1 MAKNGQCWWRFDAR
15 QTTCY
20 QFHYGSAEFDGVPLT
35 GINFIYPMKKLEA
48 ARRRVEEL
56 RTLIRENDRYYWLEA
71 APQISDQEYDRLYR
85 ELKDLEEAHPEL
97 VSPDS
102 PTQRVSGSPLQ
113 EFAQITHRTPM
124 LSLDNTYSE
133 AEVVEFFRRMI
144 RLLPGETI
152 RTVIEPKVDGVAIS
166 AFYRNGQL
174 QYAATRGNGTVG
186 DDVTQN
192 VRTIRAVPYSLKG
205 AVPDEVEIRGEV
217 FLPKKTFRK
226 LNEEREQAG
235 ESLFAN
241 PRNAAAGALKQLD
254 SRIAASRGLGVIF
267 YGFGFYSGSE
277 LRSHR
282 ESLAR
287 LAEWGLP
294 GPAKT
299 WTAESPE
306 SIIEAIKALDEI
318 RHDLP
323 YETDGAVVKVDD
335 YRQREAL
342 GFTSKAP
349 RWAIAYKYQAERA
362 ETKLL
367 SIEVQVGRSG
377 KLTPVANLQPVQL
390 SGTTVS
396 RATLHNGEE
405 IKRKDIRVG
414 DYVLIEKSGEIIP
427 AVLEVVFERRTGD
440 EAPFEMP
447 KKCPSCGKPV
457 VQLPGQIDVRCVNV
471 ECPEQVKRRLEHFA
485 HRGAMDIEGLG
496 EAMVAQLV
504 ERGLVKRVDHI
515 YALDETALAGLERMG
530 KKSIRNLLD
539 AIEASKKQPLWRL
552 IFGLGILHVGAT
564 AARELAD
571 FFGTLDALRGA
582 SVEELQKAP
591 NTGEVV
597 AQSIRDWFSNP
608 DNLEL
613 IEALRRHGL
622 SLGGREETVQ
632 VDDRLDGTTW
642 VITGT
647 LSQPREVLADLIRSH
662 GGRLASSVSGKTDFL
677 LAGAEAGSKLDKARS
692 LSVQVVKEEEFR
704 RLIEGR

>member
-1 MAKNGQCWWRFDAR
+1 MKN
-15 QTTCY
+15 
-20 QFHYGSAEFDGVPLT
+20 
-35 GINFIYPMKKLEA
+35 LEA
-48 ARRRVEEL
+48 ARKKVEEV
-56 RTLIRENDRYYWLEA
+56 RALIREHDRHYWLEA

-85 ELKDLEEAHPEL
+85 ELKDLEEEYPQL
-97 VSPDS
+97 VTADS
-102 PTQRVSGSPLQ
+102 PTQRVSGAPLQ
-113 EFAQITHRTPM
+113 EFAQITHRTQM

-133 AEVVEFFRRMI
+133 AEVVEFFRRML

-166 AFYRNGQL
+166 VFYRNGRL

-192 VRTIRAVPYSLKG
+192 VRTIRSVPYSLEG
-205 AVPDEVEIRGEV
+205 AAPDEVEIRGEV
-217 FLPKKTFRK
+217 YLPKKTFRK
-226 LNEEREQAG
+226 LNQEREEAG

-241 PRNAAAGALKQLD
+241 PRNAAAGTLKQLD
-254 SRIAASRGLGVIF
+254 ARIAASRGLGVIF
-267 YGFGFYSGSE
+267 YGFGYYSGSE
-277 LRSHR
+277 LRSHQ
-282 ESLAR
+282 ESLKR
-287 LAEWGLP
+287 LARWGLP
-294 GPAKT
+294 SPAKI
-299 WTAESPE
+299 WTADSPE
-306 SIIEAIKALDEI
+306 AVIGAIKALDEL

-323 YETDGAVVKVDD
+323 YETDGAVIKVDD

-349 RWAIAYKYQAERA
+349 RWAIAFKYQAERA
-362 ETKLL
+362 ETQLL

-377 KLTPVANLQPVQL
+377 KLTPVANLSPVQL

-427 AVLEVVFERRTGD
+427 AVLEVVLDRRAGN
-440 EAPFEMP
+440 EKRFEMP
-447 KKCPSCGKPV
+447 TKCPSCGHPV
-457 VQLPGQIDVRCVNV
+457 VQFPGQIDVRCVNV

-504 ERGLVKRVDHI
+504 ERGLVKRIDHI
-515 YALDETALAGLERMG
+515 YDLGEDALAGLERMG

-539 AIEASKKQPLWRL
+539 AIEASKKQPIWRL

-571 FFGTLDALRGA
+571 FFGTLDALRKA

-597 AQSIRDWFSNP
+597 ARSIRDWF
-608 DNLEL
+608 DNKDNQEL

-622 SLGGREETVQ
+622 KFGGGEESSKI
-632 VDDRLDGTTW
+632 DDRLEGTTW

-647 LSQPREVLADLIRSH
+647 LSEPREALADLIRSH
-662 GGRLASSVSGKTDFL
+662 GGRVASSVSGKTDFL
-677 LAGAEAGSKLDKARS
+677 LAGEEAGSKLEKARS
-692 LSVQVVKEEEFR
+692 LNVRVVNEEEFR
-704 RLIEGR
+704 GLVDGRG

>member
-1 MAKNGQCWWRFDAR
+1 
-15 QTTCY
+15 
-20 QFHYGSAEFDGVPLT
+20 V
-35 GINFIYPMKKLEA
+35 
-48 ARRRVEEL
+48 
-56 RTLIRENDRYYWLEA
+56 
-71 APQISDQEYDRLYR
+71 
-85 ELKDLEEAHPEL
+85 
-97 VSPDS
+97 
-102 PTQRVSGSPLQ
+102 
-113 EFAQITHRTPM
+113 
-124 LSLDNTYSE
+124 
-133 AEVVEFFRRMI
+133 
-144 RLLPGETI
+144 
-152 RTVIEPKVDGVAIS
+152 
-166 AFYRNGQL
+166 
-174 QYAATRGNGTVG
+174 
-186 DDVTQN
+186 
-192 VRTIRAVPYSLKG
+192 
-205 AVPDEVEIRGEV
+205 
-217 FLPKKTFRK
+217 
-226 LNEEREQAG
+226 NEEREAAG

-241 PRNAAAGALKQLD
+241 PRNAAAGTLKQLD

-277 LRSHR
+277 LRSHQ

-294 GPAKT
+294 APVKT
-299 WTAESPE
+299 WTAESPD
-306 SIIEAIKALDEI
+306 SVIEAIKSLDEI

-335 YRQREAL
+335 YRQRDAL

-367 SIEVQVGRSG
+367 SIGVQVGRSG
-377 KLTPVANLQPVQL
+377 KLTPVANLEPVQL

-427 AVLEVVFERRTGD
+427 AVLEVVLERRTGD
-440 EAPFEMP
+440 EVPFKMP
-447 KKCPSCGKPV
+447 KKCPSCGTAV
-457 VQLPGQIDVRCVNV
+457 VQIPGQVDTRCVNV

-515 YALDETALAGLERMG
+515 YALDEAALAGLERMG

-571 FFGTLDALRGA
+571 FFGTLDALRDA
-582 SVEELQKAP
+582 SVEELLKAP

-597 AQSIRDWFSNP
+597 ARSIRDWF
-608 DNLEL
+608 DNRDNQEL

-622 SLGGREETVQ
+622 SFGSREEASRI
-632 VDDRLDGTTW
+632 DDRLDGTTW

-647 LSQPREVLADLIRSH
+647 LSQPREVFADLIRSH

-677 LAGAEAGSKLDKARS
+677 LAGADAGSKLDKARS
-692 LSVQVVKEEEFR
+692 LSVRVVNEEEFN
-704 RLIEGR
+704 RLIEGRT

>member
-1 MAKNGQCWWRFDAR
+1 VDVHGVPG
-15 QTTCY
+15 TLVPI
-20 QFHYGSAEFDGVPLT
+20 DGVSPA
-35 GINFIYPMKKLEA
+35 GFNFVNRMKNLEA
-48 ARRRVEEL
+48 ARKRVEEL
-56 RTLIRENDRYYWLEA
+56 RALIRENDRHYWLEA

-85 ELKDLEEAHPEL
+85 ELKDLEAEYPRL
-97 VSPDS
+97 VTPDS
-102 PTQRVSGSPLQ
+102 PTQRVSGAPLE

-152 RTVIEPKVDGVAIS
+152 RTVVEPKVDGVAIS
-166 AFYRNGQL
+166 VFYRNGRL

-192 VRTIRAVPYSLKG
+192 VRTIRSVPYSLQG
-205 AVPDEVEIRGEV
+205 LAPDEVEIRGEV
-217 FLPKKTFRK
+217 FFPKKTFRK

-241 PRNAAAGALKQLD
+241 PRNAAAGTLKQLD
-254 SRIAASRGLGVIF
+254 PQIAAARGLGVIF
-267 YGFGFYSGSE
+267 YGFGYYSGSE
-277 LRSHR
+277 MSSHK

-287 LAEWGLP
+287 LTEWGLP
-294 GPAKT
+294 APAKT

-306 SIIEAIKALDEI
+306 AVIEAIKALDEI

-335 YRQREAL
+335 YQQREAL
-342 GFTSKAP
+342 GYTSKAP

-362 ETKLL
+362 ETQLL

-377 KLTPVANLQPVQL
+377 KLTPVANLSPVQL

-414 DYVLIEKSGEIIP
+414 DHVLIEKSGEIIP
-427 AVLEVVFERRTGD
+427 AVLEVVLERRTGH
-440 EAPFEMP
+440 EKRFEMP
-447 KKCPSCGKPV
+447 TKCPSCGEPV
-457 VQLPGQIDVRCVNV
+457 VQTAGQIDVRCVNV

-496 EAMVAQLV
+496 IMMVAQLV

-515 YALDETALAGLERMG
+515 YALDEDTLSGLERMG
-530 KKSIRNLLD
+530 KKSVRNLLD

-552 IFGLGILHVGAT
+552 VFGLGILHVGAT

-571 FFGTLDALRGA
+571 FFGTLDALGKA
-582 SVEELQKAP
+582 SLEELQKAP
-591 NTGEVV
+591 NTGDVV
-597 AQSIRDWFSNP
+597 AQSIRDWF
-608 DNLEL
+608 DNKDNQEL

-622 SLGGREETVQ
+622 NFGKGEEAAK
-632 VDDRLDGTTW
+632 VDDRLEGTTW

-647 LSQPREVLADLIRSH
+647 LSQSRDVFADLIRSH

-677 LAGAEAGSKLDKARS
+677 LAGEEAGSKLEKARS
-692 LSVQVVKEEEFR
+692 LNVRVVNEEEFR
-704 RLIEGR
+704 RLIG

>member
-1 MAKNGQCWWRFDAR
+1 MKN
-15 QTTCY
+15 
-20 QFHYGSAEFDGVPLT
+20 
-35 GINFIYPMKKLEA
+35 LEA
-48 ARRRVEEL
+48 ARRKVEEL
-56 RTLIRENDRYYWLEA
+56 KAQIREHDRRYWLEA

-85 ELKDLEEAHPEL
+85 ELKDLEEEHPQL
-97 VSPDS
+97 VTPDS
-102 PTQRVSGSPLQ
+102 PTQRVSGAPLE
-113 EFAQITHRTPM
+113 EFTQITHRTPM

-152 RTVIEPKVDGVAIS
+152 RSVIEPKVDGVAIS
-166 AFYRNGQL
+166 VFYRSGRL

-192 VRTIRAVPYSLKG
+192 VRTIRTLPYSLHG
-205 AVPDEVEIRGEV
+205 TVPEEVEIRGEV
-217 FLPKKTFRK
+217 FLPKKAFQK
-226 LNEEREQAG
+226 INEEREQAG

-241 PRNAAAGALKQLD
+241 PRNAAAGTLKQLD
-254 SRIAASRGLGVIF
+254 PKIAASRGLGVIF
-267 YGFGFYSGSE
+267 YGFGYFSGSE
-277 LRSHR
+277 LRSHQ

-287 LAEWGLP
+287 LADWGLP
-294 GPAKT
+294 APAKI
-299 WTAESPE
+299 WTADSPE
-306 SIIEAIKALDEI
+306 DVIEAIKALDSI
-318 RHDLP
+318 RDDFP

-362 ETKLL
+362 ETQLL

-377 KLTPVANLQPVQL
+377 KLTPVANLSPVQL

-405 IKRKDIRVG
+405 IKRKDIRIG

-427 AVLEVVFERRTGD
+427 AVLEVVLDRRTGK
-440 EAPFEMP
+440 EKRFEMP
-447 KKCPSCGKPV
+447 AKCPSCGQPV

-504 ERGLVKRVDHI
+504 ERALVKRIDHI
-515 YALDETALAGLERMG
+515 YGLDEEGLGGLERMG
-530 KKSIRNLLD
+530 KKSIGNLLG
-539 AIEASKKQPLWRL
+539 AIEASKKQPVWRL

-571 FFGTLDALRGA
+571 FFGNLDALGKA

-597 AQSIRDWFSNP
+597 ARSIRDWF
-608 DNLEL
+608 DNRDNRDL

-622 SLGGREETVQ
+622 NFGGQEGAPK
-632 VDDRLDGTTW
+632 VDDRLEGTTW

-647 LSQPREVLADLIRSH
+647 LSKPREAFAELIRSH

-677 LAGAEAGSKLDKARS
+677 LAGEEAGSKLDKART
-692 LSVQVVKEEEFR
+692 LNVRIVKAADFH
-704 RLIEGR
+704 RLIGG

>member
-1 MAKNGQCWWRFDAR
+1 
-15 QTTCY
+15 
-20 QFHYGSAEFDGVPLT
+20 
-35 GINFIYPMKKLEA
+35 
-48 ARRRVEEL
+48 
-56 RTLIRENDRYYWLEA
+56 
-71 APQISDQEYDRLYR
+71 
-85 ELKDLEEAHPEL
+85 
-97 VSPDS
+97 
-102 PTQRVSGSPLQ
+102 
-113 EFAQITHRTPM
+113 
-124 LSLDNTYSE
+124 
-133 AEVVEFFRRMI
+133 MI

-152 RTVIEPKVDGVAIS
+152 RTVVEPKVDGVAIS
-166 AFYRNGQL
+166 VFYRNGRL

-192 VRTIRAVPYSLKG
+192 VRTIRAVPYSLQG
-205 AVPDEVEIRGEV
+205 LAPDEVEIRGEV

-254 SRIAASRGLGVIF
+254 SRIAAARGLGVIF
-267 YGFGFYSGSE
+267 YGFGYSSGSQ
-277 LRSHR
+277 LSSHR

-294 GPAKT
+294 APAKT
-299 WTAESPE
+299 WNAENPE
-306 SIIEAIKALDEI
+306 AVIEAIKALDEI

-335 YRQREAL
+335 YQQREAL
-342 GFTSKAP
+342 GYTSKAP

-362 ETKLL
+362 ETQLL

-377 KLTPVANLQPVQL
+377 KLTPVANLRPVQL

-414 DYVLIEKSGEIIP
+414 DHVLIEKSGEIIP
-427 AVLEVVFERRTGD
+427 AVLEVVLERRTGK
-440 EAPFEMP
+440 EKRFEMP
-447 KKCPSCGKPV
+447 AKCPSCGEPV
-457 VQLPGQIDVRCVNV
+457 VQTSGQIDVRCVNV

-496 EAMVAQLV
+496 VAMVAQLV
-504 ERGLVKRVDHI
+504 ERGLVKRIDHI
-515 YALDETALAGLERMG
+515 YELDEEALNGLERMG
-530 KKSIRNLLD
+530 KKSVRNLLD
-539 AIEASKKQPLWRL
+539 AIEASKKQPWWRL

-571 FFGTLDALRGA
+571 FFRTLDALSKA
-582 SVEELQKAP
+582 SLEELQKAP
-591 NTGEVV
+591 NTGDVV
-597 AQSIRDWFSNP
+597 AGSIRDWF
-608 DNLEL
+608 DNKDNQEL

-622 SLGGREETVQ
+622 SFGGGEETAK
-632 VDDRLDGTTW
+632 VDDRLEGTTW

-647 LSQPREVLADLIRSH
+647 LSESREVFADLIRSH
-662 GGRLASSVSGKTDFL
+662 GGRLAASVSGKTDFL
-677 LAGAEAGSKLDKARS
+677 LAGEEAGSKLERARS
-692 LSVQVVKEEEFR
+692 LGVRVVNEEEFR
-704 RLIEGR
+704 RLIG